1 MKEITV
7 ISGKG
12 GTGKTSVA
20 AALIT
25 AALVKSESSL
35 VLCDGDVD
43 APDLHLLLDTNTKET
58 HVFEGNWVAS
68 IDPEG
73 CTACGI
79 CLEYCRFDAIQFN
92 GSETPDIDPFRCE
105 GCRLCERICPS
116 GAIHSVR
123 SANNHWFVSGTRHGT
138 FVHARMGPGEENSG
152 KLVTRVRQ
160 RAKEEAIR
168 EQADYLITDGPPGT
182 GCPAIAALTGTHLA
196 LLVMEPTQ
204 SSLHDAERI
213 IDLIKRF
220 NLPVAAVINKA
231 DLHHGVT
238 ERMEM
243 FLKERGIPLAGKIPF
258 DPTIVEAMVNARSVI
273 EFAPDAKASLVIMQ
287 IWHNIEALLEKG

>member
-12 GTGKTSVA
+12 GTGKTSVT

-25 AALVKSESSL
+25 AASVMSDTSL

-43 APDLHLLLDTNTKET
+43 APDLHLLLDTSTKET

-68 IDPEG
+68 IDPVG

-79 CLEYCRFDAIQFN
+79 CLEYCRFDAIHTN
-92 GSETPDIDPFRCE
+92 GSDKPDIDPFRCE

-123 SANNHWFVSGTRHGT
+123 SVNNHWFVSDTRHGT

-160 RAKEEAIR
+160 RAKKEAIR
-168 EQADYLITDGPPGT
+168 EKADYLITDGPPGT
-182 GCPAIAALTGTHLA
+182 GCPAIAALTGTQLA
-196 LLVMEPTQ
+196 LLVMEPTR

-213 IDLIKRF
+213 IDLIKAF

-231 DLHHGVT
+231 DLHSGITKKV
-238 ERMEM
+238 EM
-243 FLKERGIPLAGKIPF
+243 FLKEHDIPLVGRIPY
-258 DPTIVEAMVNARSVI
+258 DSSMVEAMVHARSVI
-273 EFAPDAKASLVIMQ
+273 EFAPGAEISLKMKETWQ
-287 IWHNIEALLEKG
+287 KIEEMMGRE